1 VDDLRRTT
9 SSEEDLARLLPNKE
23 AFSVGVDSQEAFI
36 EHLRRPVTKT
46 KHRVALAKAKVGGV
60 FRMYLL
66 GQSPPTHKIKVTL
79 WLLLFGILI
88 IFDLILLQ
96 DILTEIIMSDFSGGG
111 LEEVVEILVVI
122 VLGLPLFSPFFA
134 LFGAFT
140 KDLEMLKEMALWNS
154 YSAVLYVPMILGLCS
169 WRNKDP

>member
-1 VDDLRRTT
+1 
-9 SSEEDLARLLPNKE
+9 
-23 AFSVGVDSQEAFI
+23 
-36 EHLRRPVTKT
+36 
-46 KHRVALAKAKVGGV
+46 
-60 FRMYLL
+60 MYLL